1 MNTVTELERII
12 QDRKANPQ
20 KGSYTCRLFDKGL
33 EEIVKKVGEETIE
46 VIVAATTQSDER
58 LTEEAADL
66 IYHLLVLLVE
76 RGVSWN
82 DVKAVLAKR
91 RN

>member
-1 MNTVTELERII
+1 MSIVTRLERVI

-20 KGSYTCRLFDKGL
+20 EGSYTCRLFDQGL

-46 VIVAATTQSDER
+46 VIVAATTQNDDR

-76 RGVSWN
+76 RGVSWD
-82 DVKAVLAKR
+82 DVNTILVR
-91 RN
+91 RRK

>member
-1 MNTVTELERII
+1 MRIITELERLI
-12 QDRKANPQ
+12 QGRKVHPQ
-20 KGSYTCRLFDKGL
+20 EGSYTCRLFDQGL

-66 IYHLLVLLVE
+66 VYHLLVLLVE
-76 RGVSWN
+76 RGVPWA
-82 DVKAVLAKR
+82 DVEAVLAKR
-91 RN
+91 RK